1 MIIYS
6 VNWEE
11 FGESSQ
17 EIFKTKKEA
26 IEFAQSYPWDDEERA
41 MAISRIETPRP
52 SSELLFAVI
61 KAQGGGYALSQK
73 TVWKNEAQKEQD
85 KVCIRLGI
93 ITKKE
98 ATK

>member
-11 FGESSQ
+11 CGEMCHDF
-17 EIFKTKKEA
+17 FKTKKEA

-41 MAISRIETPRP
+41 MDVSRIETPRP

-61 KAQGGGYALSQK
+61 KAQGGSYALSQK

-85 KVCIRLGI
+85 KVCMRLGF
-93 ITKKE
+93 ITEQE